1 MASSPTLSR
10 AGAEKAESKEA
21 KVEDK
26 KREEEEE
33 CVWREARLAVGGW
46 LRVGLMPRLNLF
58 FHLLQLTEY

>member
-26 KREEEEE
+26 KRRRRRLV
-33 CVWREARLAVGGW
+33 CVERSEAKGW

-58 FHLLQLTEY
+58 LPSPTFSEY